1 MSTNLEPITWDV
13 LIQGGGPV
21 GLACAAWCLQQLP
34 TLKLVLVDRNPS
46 SDEALDNGEK
56 RSDTRGI
63 ALSHGSKLL
72 LETIHAWPT
81 NCPEIHRVHVSQAGR
96 FGRAIMTREE
106 LQQDA
111 LGHIARYRDIHLAL
125 RQALR
130 KLQASSPHFSWVHS
144 NENPDLASQIELA
157 KSACI
162 VHAEGGLFNQQEWIE
177 AGRSY
182 DQTALV
188 GLVEV
193 NKPQAHQAWE
203 RFTTEGPLA
212 LLPSHAGERFL
223 NLVWCSAPSTAQHR
237 LELTEPDFLAA
248 LQHQFGSRLGQFISV
263 RERRI
268 YELGLNYRK
277 EVAVGNAVWIG
288 NAAQTLHPVAGQGL
302 NLGLRD
308 AYLLAEKLAWFFS
321 RPAPLDSANSLNS
334 VLQDYARTRN
344 ADRKTTIGITDFLA
358 RVFTSHFLP
367 VVFTRGLALSALQWL
382 PPLKTSLA
390 RQMMFG
396 RR

>member
-1 MSTNLEPITWDV
+1 M
-13 LIQGGGPV
+13 
-21 GLACAAWCLQQLP
+21 
-34 TLKLVLVDRNPS
+34 
-46 SDEALDNGEK
+46 
-56 RSDTRGI
+56 
-63 ALSHGSKLL
+63 
-72 LETIHAWPT
+72 
-81 NCPEIHRVHVSQAGR
+81 
-96 FGRAIMTREE
+96 
-106 LQQDA
+106 
-111 LGHIARYRDIHLAL
+111 
-125 RQALR
+125 
-130 KLQASSPHFSWVHS
+130 
-144 NENPDLASQIELA
+144 
-157 KSACI
+157 
-162 VHAEGGLFNQQEWIE
+162 HAEGGLFNQQEWIE

-193 NKPQAHQAWE
+193 DKPQAHQAWE

-237 LELTEPDFLAA
+237 LELNEPDFLAA

-334 VLQDYARTRN
+334 LLQDYARTRN
-344 ADRKTTIGITDFLA
+344 VDRKTTIGITDFLA
-358 RVFTSHFLP
+358 RVFTSHFFP
-367 VVFTRGLALSALQWL
+367 VVFTRGLALSTLQWL